1 MYHRL
6 EIEILNLNEN
16 SILKCYTVV
25 SRETNQFIRE
35 QSLTEV
41 GQNEDFVDYL
51 GSFKD
56 KSTSSINVRYKN
68 LNKLYF

>member
-1 MYHRL
+1 MYHRF
-6 EIEILNLNEN
+6 EIDILNLNEN
-16 SILKCYTVV
+16 LILKCYTVV
-25 SRETNQFIRE
+25 SRETNQIIHE

-41 GQNEDFVDYL
+41 SPNEDFVDYL
-51 GSFKD
+51 SSFKD